1 LEPAGRVA
9 VVRATT
15 LRWAGLV
22 TIVFAAALVLE
33 FISGH
38 IVHVWADDM
47 AETLRRVH
55 ARRGLYL
62 FHTGLGLL
70 LPLLLTPLTAALAT
84 LLGPPARR
92 TMAAIVSWVAIAVVC
107 MMASGLFELRLA
119 GVAAA
124 AARAEGPAHA
134 ALVRQGELVDRISV
148 ALGTAGWVALAPAI
162 LLTGLLILRTGAL
175 PRPMGWVAVGSVV
188 ISAPG
193 LLGFVAEPLFSFHLA
208 GYAAQVGWLF
218 AAGLYLWRG
227 INYGTQPR

>member
-1 LEPAGRVA
+1 MEPAGRVA

-15 LRWAGLV
+15 LRWAGLF
-22 TIVFAAALVLE
+22 TIAFAAALVLE

-47 AETLRRVH
+47 AETLRRIH
-55 ARRGLYL
+55 ERRGLYL
-62 FHTGLGLL
+62 FHTWLGLL
-70 LPLLLTPLTAALAT
+70 LPLLLIPLTTALIA
-84 LLGPPARR
+84 LLGPLARR
-92 TMAAIVSWVAIAVVC
+92 TMTAITCWVAVAIIC
-107 MMASGLFELRLA
+107 MVASGLFELRLA
-119 GVAAA
+119 GVAVA

-148 ALGTAGWVALAPAI
+148 ALGTAGWVALAPAV

-175 PRPMGWVAVGSVV
+175 PRPMGWVAVGSVL

-208 GYAAQVGWLF
+208 GYSAQIGWLF
-218 AAGLYLWRG
+218 ATGLYLWRG
-227 INYGTQPR
+227 PNHGTQPR

>member
-1 LEPAGRVA
+1 VG
-9 VVRATT
+9 RATT

-38 IVHVWADDM
+38 IVHVWADDT

-55 ARRGLYL
+55 ERRGLYL
-62 FHTGLGLL
+62 FHTWLGLL
-70 LPLLLTPLTAALAT
+70 LPLLLIPLTAALLV
-84 LLGPPARR
+84 LLGPRARR

-119 GVAAA
+119 SVAAA

-162 LLTGLLILRTGAL
+162 LLAGLLILRTGAL